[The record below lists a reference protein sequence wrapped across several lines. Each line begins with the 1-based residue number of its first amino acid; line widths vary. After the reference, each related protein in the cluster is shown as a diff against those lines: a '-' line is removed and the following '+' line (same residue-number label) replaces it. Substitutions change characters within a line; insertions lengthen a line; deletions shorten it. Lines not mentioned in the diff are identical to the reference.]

1 MNRPMSMAFPQPL
14 ERLLVPAD
22 LDGRCGSNRAGPG
35 SVRQLAAD
43 NDLQAIQAWL
53 MELRDSPQ
61 TLRHYRKEAERLL
74 LWALLERH
82 KPLSSL
88 TREDCVCYEQFLAD
102 PQPRARWC
110 GPRAPRFSPDWRPF
124 LGPLNAAS
132 RRTAL
137 LVINSLLSYL
147 VKAGYLAGNPLAL
160 IKRRVRTGAAAQL
173 SVERFLEQ
181 DQWQALLDTVESLPR
196 ETGRQQRYYERA
208 RFLLA
213 MLYLLGPRVSEIAH
227 HTMGSFIE
235 IRGRWWWLVT
245 GKGQK
250 TARVPVNQDMLQALQ
265 VYRRSRGLRPLPEP
279 GDPAPLIPNLR
290 DTAAITDNMIYR
302 IIKDLVQQA
311 AERLSA
317 TDPHQADKLR
327 RASTHWLRHTSITHQ
342 AEAGIGLTYL
352 RRNARH
358 AKLDTT
364 GLYLHA
370 EDRQWHELMEKH
382 RLKR

>member
-1 MNRPMSMAFPQPL
+1 
-14 ERLLVPAD
+14 VPAD
-22 LDGRCGSNRAGPG
+22 LDGRQGSNRAGAG
-35 SVRQLAAD
+35 TARQLAAD

-53 MELRDSPQ
+53 TEFLDSPQ

-74 LWALLERH
+74 LWALLERR

-88 TREDCVCYEQFLAD
+88 TREDCVLYERFLAD

-110 GPRAPRFSPDWRPF
+110 GPRAPRFSPAWRPF
-124 LGPLNAAS
+124 LGPLTAAS

-160 IKRRVRTGAAAQL
+160 IKRRVRAGVAPAAL
-173 SVERFLEQ
+173 GVERFLEQ
-181 DQWQALLDTVESLPR
+181 DQWQALLDTVASLPR
-196 ETGRQQRYYERA
+196 ESERQQRYQERA

-213 MLYLLGPRVSEIAH
+213 MLYLLGPRVNEIAS
-227 HTMGSFIE
+227 HTMGSFVE

-265 VYRRSRGLRPLPEP
+265 VYRRFRGMRPLPEP
-279 GDPAPLIPNLR
+279 GDPAPLIPNLS
-290 DTAAITDNMIYR
+290 DTAGITDNMIYR
-302 IIKDLVQQA
+302 IIKDLVRQA
-311 AERLSA
+311 AARLETA
-317 TDPHQADKLR
+317 DPYQAAKLR

-342 AEAGIGLTYL
+342 ADAGIDLNYL

-370 EDRQWHELMEKH
+370 EDEQWHEAMQQH

>member
-1 MNRPMSMAFPQPL
+1 MPATSPQPL
-14 ERLLVPAD
+14 ERLLVPTD
-22 LDGRCGSNRAGPG
+22 LDGRNGSNRAGAG
-35 SVRQLAAD
+35 TVRQLAAD
-43 NDLQAIQAWL
+43 DDLQAIQTWL
-53 MELRDSPQ
+53 SEFQDSPQ

-74 LWALLERH
+74 LWALLERG

-88 TREDCVCYEQFLAD
+88 TRDDCVLYEKFLAN
-102 PQPRARWC
+102 PQPQARWC
-110 GPRAPRFSPDWRPF
+110 GPRAPRFSPAWRPF
-124 LGPLNAAS
+124 LGPLTAAS

-160 IKRRVRTGAAAQL
+160 IKRRVRSENAPVQL
-173 SVERFLEQ
+173 GVERFLEQ
-181 DQWQALLDTVESLPR
+181 TQWQALQDTVAALPQ
-196 ETGRQQRYYERA
+196 ETERQQRYYERA

-213 MLYLLGPRVSEIAH
+213 ILYLLGPRVSEIAN
-227 HTMGSFIE
+227 HTMGSFVE

-265 VYRRSRGLRPLPEP
+265 TYRRFRNLRPLPEP

-290 DTAAITDNMIYR
+290 DTAGITDNMIYR

-311 AERLSA
+311 ATRMEA
-317 TDPHQADKLR
+317 TDPYQADKLR

-342 AEAGIGLTYL
+342 ADAGIDLNYL

-358 AKLDTT
+358 SKLDTT

-370 EDRQWHELMEKH
+370 EDEQWHEAMQQH